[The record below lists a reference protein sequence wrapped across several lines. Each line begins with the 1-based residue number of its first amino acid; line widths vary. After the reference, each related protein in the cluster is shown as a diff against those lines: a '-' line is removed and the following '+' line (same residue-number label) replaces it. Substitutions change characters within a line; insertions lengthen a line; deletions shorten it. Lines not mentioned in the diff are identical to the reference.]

1 VTQVT
6 RNPALDHSA
15 AITPGQYLCSQFEY
29 ETIKLQIMIRQSI
42 LLFLTILLLA
52 GTINA
57 QSKYS
62 TKSFQLTIN
71 GTSNVHDWT
80 SKATNVYVAGD
91 FGLNNNNNL
100 EKINIAT
107 VKVQTK
113 SLKSTKN
120 SDIMDDRT
128 HSTLKADKFP
138 EITYVF
144 TKVLSIQQSGGETIM
159 NIAGNLTLGGVTK
172 PTDLTIRIK
181 ALPNGE
187 FEVKGT
193 RKILMSNYGIKPPS
207 FMLGAMKV
215 GDEVT
220 LTYDVILKKA

>member
-1 VTQVT
+1 MT
-6 RNPALDHSA
+6 
-15 AITPGQYLCSQFEY
+15 
-29 ETIKLQIMIRQSI
+29 RQSI
-42 LLFLTILLLA
+42 LLFFALLLLA
-52 GTINA
+52 GLANA
-57 QSKYS
+57 QNKYN
-62 TKSFQLTIN
+62 TKSVQLTIN
-71 GTSNVHDWT
+71 GTSNVHDWS
-80 SKATNVYVAGD
+80 SKATTVIVNGD
-91 FGLNNNNNL
+91 FGINSTSF
-100 EKINIAT
+100 EKINMAT

-128 HSTLKADKFP
+128 HSTLKAEKFP

-144 TKVLSIQQSGGETIM
+144 TKVLSVQQNGAETIM
-159 NIAGNLTLGGVTK
+159 NISGNLTLGGVTK
-172 PTDLTIRIK
+172 PTDLTLRIRT
-181 ALPNGE
+181 LPSGE
-187 FEVKGT
+187 VEVKGT

>member
-1 VTQVT
+1 MTQVT
-6 RNPALDHSA
+6 QNSALDHSGA
-15 AITPGQYLCSQFEY
+15 STSVQYLWSQFEH
-29 ETIKLQIMIRQSI
+29 ETIKRQIMIRQSI
-42 LLFLTILLLA
+42 FLFLTTLLLA
-52 GTINA
+52 GTVSA
-57 QSKYS
+57 QNKFS

-80 SKATNVYVAGD
+80 SKATTVSVNGD
-91 FGLNNNNNL
+91 FGLTNSSL
-100 EKINIAT
+100 EKINMAI

-113 SLKSTKN
+113 SLKSIKN

-144 TKVLSIQQSGGETIM
+144 TKVISVQQSGAETIM
-159 NIAGNLTLGGVTK
+159 NISGNLTLGGVTK

-181 ALPNGE
+181 ALSNGDL
-187 FEVKGT
+187 EVKGS

-220 LTYDVILKKA
+220 LVYDVILKKA